1 MGPGAA
7 LVGATSSRSVHG
19 IRHHCSQRTFSPGVC
34 PARASCL
41 APCLTQLRTQPTL
54 VDSLTSVWSL
64 PTLMVH
70 VGLPCLYCMRARSR
84 ARALG
89 ERLQMLQL
97 GVPLEGWPM
106 MGTSYELASQA
117 VQQVYTV
124 TDDQLTPPPGSTFDR
139 CLEELLFQQYGLSV
153 RVSWQCSVCS
163 VQLVLRTRWKAA
175 RDRSV

>member
-7 LVGATSSRSVHG
+7 SADATSSRSAHG
-19 IRHHCSQRTFSPGVC
+19 IRHHCSQRTFSPGV
-34 PARASCL
+34 PRQGALSS
-41 APCLTQLRTQPTL
+41 PCLTQLRTQLTL
-54 VDSLTSVWSL
+54 VDRLMGVWSL
-64 PTLMVH
+64 PTLISRA
-70 VGLPCLYCMRARSR
+70 GLPCLYCVGARRR

-106 MGTSYELASQA
+106 IGTSPELAHQA
-117 VQQVYTV
+117 VQQVYAV

-153 RVSWQCSVCS
+153 RAPRQCSACS
-163 VQLVLRTRWKAA
+163 VQLVLRTRWEAA
-175 RDRSV
+175 HDQSV